1 MKLGYAHYGTN
12 TVHNVCAY
20 EEDVQVS
27 ILIFALTSLAMKD
40 KMRKMDE
47 MSARERKR
55 LDVLKSA

>member
-1 MKLGYAHYGTN
+1 MAQTL
-12 TVHNVCAY
+12 CAY

-55 LDVLKSA
+55 MDVLKSA